1 MGTPFAEPTFDQV
14 LDQILGYLNFS
25 SGSHDPKL
33 FINLNLVFEKL
44 SLVESEKSTLR
55 RIRDSLMER
64 LDFLASEKSSF
75 EKCEQARETL
85 QLTFDHLLDDYR
97 SFHSDVLF
105 HQKNEAIF
113 NAFFIGRVF
122 EVVLSTRETAT
133 ELTTDKV
140 IGKLNDYVGHRPVAT
155 LETHK
160 AEPYPNEWVCPVPL
174 YLKDAGTAFGPY
186 REIVDIAI
194 KIISETDV
202 GILRSAQFD
211 LGRLKELAFD
221 PRAFDFDHPINRRP
235 NHHFGL
241 WDENSLDDDGYFERF
256 ILHEITLS
264 SMLCRVDENPE
275 LPKDELIFEAGA
287 VLAGTILMASAISGA
302 GPGAYDSETSLG
314 DLLPV
319 IAGFRDQFYQDLI
332 TRIPEAHRERLMAEA
347 SLRRQPF
354 GGARQDLNNEL
365 GSRRSRQLVNC
376 RLASL
381 YAQMGYSQQ
390 ALDQSAVVPIASARI
405 NCQLDC
411 LLATA
416 VASIK
421 AGDLDKAFEQI
432 PSAFEQLKR
441 AIACGAIVD
450 PWNILGFDANYS
462 LFPAVENS
470 VRDHR
475 VDDLVELLHQIF
487 SVCSR
492 LWADA
497 AAMHNVELSEKIRV
511 QFHEIVEW
519 WRQFAAH
526 EVMSVDTTDPQDDYD
541 AAELV
546 ARALNLWHQGGAA
559 AGDIGFWANHA
570 KMFDSSSAYDLVID
584 ALLQR
589 EDFKTSMALLVHWLS
604 QADRIPLQQGECS
617 FHDLMFRWI
626 SAQKNLI
633 ADANAVQKEE
643 MWNRIRKFYDF
654 MEANAG
660 YYWEVP
666 RFRVGEKRRLA
677 DPQDTDVEEDEDS
690 TDELLTAA
698 YENMTYVDQTDDG
711 FEGAVFDTS
720 LTSDDELEAEV
731 DRVMDR
737 LEFLGSVAEYWRIA
751 ATVALPVCNN
761 HTMSEEVRIQ
771 LDRRRKIY
779 SGWMDQVVR
788 NREQLVELLQS
799 VHSYRLPA
807 SGADQDSLMEYDR
820 HRLYKES
827 LMQRIIDSCVQS
839 ENAARMLGAV
849 VAAIDHLSED
859 RPLDEVQTQVQHQQ
873 PLVSVFS
880 AVILRDQ
887 AKIIDLFPALC
898 EYLSQHSLLYIPLG
912 KNGDPHEIVKF
923 RTIRGAIVDLLRCL
937 PAIGLLVE
945 THELLETSLSMERNQ
960 QPGAGSITEFDGLFK
975 VGFCAMVRS
984 LSRSTE
990 KMNEEGCKNFDD
1002 PLARKEVKKETDKIL
1017 FDCVQIM
1024 TESMLIMWL
1033 EHSKTLRLSVLEKVN
1048 DDESWSRLV
1057 EFIQRYGAEIFTQP
1071 FLRLSNVRAI
1081 LHQGVDTWLDQLQ
1094 RSPTHFEI
1102 RLLEELDHELQR
1114 SKAIRYLTLILE
1126 AVIDNYGEY
1135 RDYNASTT
1143 QSDRGEMLYVLM
1155 DFLRLSRRYDRV
1167 CWHLNPVVWAHE
1179 ILVRKQINSVARMWR
1194 RSLVERVDTE
1204 AQKYLNELDELRRKY
1219 SIQLDSV
1226 GRHLEGRFVQPMQID
1241 RLRAQVEPAMR
1252 DTSDR
1257 KSQRAFDLLVSEIEA
1272 FTRHPNAGVDVPDWL
1287 AALEEE
1293 VHIQLMPDRLK
1304 EDFRKQTLVE
1314 PLDHPIEK
1322 LREQLD
1328 ALPKRKPE
1336 F

>member
-1 MGTPFAEPTFDQV
+1 MGTPQAEPTFDQV
-14 LDQILGYLNFS
+14 LDQLLGYLNFS
-25 SGSHDPKL
+25 SGAHDPKL
-33 FINLNLVFEKL
+33 YVNLNLIFQHVS
-44 SLVESEKSTLR
+44 SLDSEKSVLR
-55 RIRDSLMER
+55 RVRDSLCDR
-64 LDFLASEKSSF
+64 LDTLHVENNSF
-75 EKCEQARETL
+75 KNCDQARETVT
-85 QLTFDHLLDDYR
+85 LTFDQVLDDYR

-105 HQKNEAIF
+105 HQNNETIF
-113 NAFFIGRVF
+113 NSFFIGRIF
-122 EVVLSTRETAT
+122 EVILAERETDT
-133 ELTTDKV
+133 ELTSTKV
-140 IGKLNDYVGHRPVAT
+140 ITKLNDYVGHRPIAT

-160 AEPYPNEWVCPVPL
+160 AEPYPNEWIRPVPL
-174 YLKDAGTAFGPY
+174 YLPDAGAAFGPY
-186 REIVDIAI
+186 QQIIEIAI
-194 KIISETDV
+194 EIIQKTDPM
-202 GILRSAQFD
+202 ILGVAQFE
-211 LGRLKELAFD
+211 LEQLKELAFD

-241 WDENSLDDDGYFERF
+241 WDENSVSHGGYFHRF

-264 SMLCRVDENPE
+264 SMLKRIEDNPE
-275 LPKDELIFEAGA
+275 LPQEEVTFETGA

-302 GPGAYDSETSLG
+302 GPGAYDSNTNLG

-332 TRIPEAHRERLMAEA
+332 TRVPEAHRERLMAE
-347 SLRRQPF
+347 SSVRRQPF

-365 GSRRSRQLVNC
+365 GTRRSSQLVNC

-381 YAQMGYSQQ
+381 YAQMGYAQT
-390 ALDQSAVVPIASARI
+390 ALDQSAVVPITSARI

-416 VASIK
+416 TAAIK
-421 AGDLDKAFEQI
+421 AGDLE
-432 PSAFEQLKR
+432 SAFEQLPIVFKQLKR
-441 AIACGAIVD
+441 AISCGAIVD

-462 LFPAVENS
+462 LFPAIENS

-475 VDDLVELLHQIF
+475 VDDLVELMHQVF

-492 LWADA
+492 LWADS
-497 AAMHNVELSEKIRV
+497 AAMHNLKLSEKV
-511 QFHEIVEW
+511 KEQFREIVDW
-519 WRQFAAH
+519 WRRYAAH
-526 EVMSVDTTDPQDDYD
+526 EVMSVETTDPNEDYE

-559 AGDIGFWANHA
+559 AGDIEFWASHA
-570 KMFDSSSAYDLVID
+570 KMFDSTNAYDLVID

-589 EDFKTSMALLVHWLS
+589 EDFTTSMALMVHWLS
-604 QADRIPLQQGECS
+604 QADRVPLQQAECS
-617 FHDLMFRWI
+617 FHDLIFRWI
-626 SAQKNLI
+626 SAQKKLI
-633 ADANAVQKEE
+633 ADADANLKEE
-643 MWNRIRKFYDF
+643 IWNRIRKFYDF

-660 YYWEVP
+660 YYWNVP
-666 RFRVGEKRRLA
+666 KFLVGEKKRLA
-677 DPQDTDVEEDEDS
+677 EQNENADDEPQDPS
-690 TDELLTAA
+690 DELLNAA

-737 LEFLGSVAEYWRIA
+737 LEFLGMVAEYWRVA
-751 ATVALPVCNN
+751 ATIPLPTCNN
-761 HTMSEEVRIQ
+761 STPTEEVRKQ
-771 LDRRRKIY
+771 LDRRRQIY
-779 SGWMDQVVR
+779 SGWMDQVIE
-788 NREQLVELLQS
+788 NREQLTELLKS

-807 SGADQDSLMEYDR
+807 SGADQDSLLEYDR
-820 HRLYKES
+820 HRLYKDS
-827 LMQRIIDSCVQS
+827 LMQRIIESCVQS

-849 VAAIDHLSED
+849 VAAIDHLIED
-859 RPLDEVQTQVQHQQ
+859 RPLDEVQQHVQHQQ

-887 AKIIDLFPALC
+887 AKIIDLFPALT
-898 EYLSQHSLLYIPLG
+898 EYLGQHSLLYIPLS
-912 KNGDPHEIVKF
+912 KNGDPLEIVRF

-984 LSRSTE
+984 LARATE
-990 KMNEEGCKNFDD
+990 KMNEESQSSAD
-1002 PLARKEVKKETDKIL
+1002 PILAHREIKKETDKIL
-1017 FDCVQIM
+1017 FDCVHMM

-1057 EFIQRYGAEIFTQP
+1057 EFIQRYGGEIFSQP
-1071 FLRLSNVRAI
+1071 FLRLANVRAI
-1081 LHQGVDTWLDQLQ
+1081 LHQGVNTWLDQML
-1094 RSPTHFEI
+1094 RSPANFDI
-1102 RLLEELDHELQR
+1102 RLLEDLDEALPR
-1114 SKAIRYLTLILE
+1114 SKAVRYLTLILE
-1126 AVIDNYGEY
+1126 SVIDNYGEY

-1143 QSDRGEMLYVLM
+1143 QSDRGEMLYILL
-1155 DFLRLSRRYDRV
+1155 DFLRVMRRYDRV
-1167 CWHLNPVVWAHE
+1167 CWYLKPVVWAHE

-1194 RSLVERVDTE
+1194 RSLVERVDTK
-1204 AQKYLNELDELRRKY
+1204 AQQYLGELDELRQKY
-1219 SIQLDSV
+1219 SIQLVSV

-1241 RLRAQVEPAMR
+1241 RLRAQVEPAMKN
-1252 DTSDR
+1252 TVER
-1257 KSQRAFDLLVSEIEA
+1257 KSQRAFELLVGEIEA

-1304 EDFRKQTLVE
+1304 KDFRNQTLVE
-1314 PLDHPIEK
+1314 PLVHPIEK
-1322 LREQLD
+1322 LQEQLD
-1328 ALPKRKPE
+1328 TLPKRDKE
-1336 F
+1336 Y